1 MFFGKKNPKKDNN
14 PKCKVSTLV
23 HLCCLDPFELLLKT
37 STMDIANFN
46 ACDDAMCLAF
56 KLEFT
61 NDVSNLVL

>member
-1 MFFGKKNPKKDNN
+1 MQNKHIGSLTLFG
-14 PKCKVSTLV
+14 
-23 HLCCLDPFELLLKT
+23 PFWIVI

-46 ACDDAMCLAF
+46 VCDDAMCLAF